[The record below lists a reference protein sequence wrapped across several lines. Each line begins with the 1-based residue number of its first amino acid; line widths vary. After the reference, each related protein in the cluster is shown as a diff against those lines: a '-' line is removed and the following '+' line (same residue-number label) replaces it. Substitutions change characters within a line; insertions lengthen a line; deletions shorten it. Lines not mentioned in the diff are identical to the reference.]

1 MLRLAQFVRK
11 LPCCH
16 QQSTH
21 MTIPR
26 LALGLLFIVLITQ
39 GAIGSID
46 ANNNK
51 IEDSLEF
58 EMGTTADADIDVIV
72 LYDRHTDIPLSVG
85 KVKYNFSIINATA
98 LRIPRC
104 NLYELTEK
112 HSVEMVYP
120 DRVVHACL
128 DSSVPVI
135 RADIARNMYNLSGS
149 NITIAIL
156 DTGIDDSHECL
167 DDLDDDPSTDDPKVI
182 AFKDYI
188 NFFTDPY
195 DDDGHGTHCAAIAA
209 GTGGGTKYR
218 GVAVKANLVGVKVLD
233 RDGYGHDSDVI
244 AGLEWCVEKKDVY
257 RIKIISMSLGDD
269 YNNNGTTPLEMAC
282 DAAVNN
288 GIVVCV
294 AAGNNGSGTATV
306 GDPACAKSVIT
317 VGSVDDGMSIAGS
330 SSRGPTLD
338 GRIKPEV
345 CAVGV
350 SVTSAMAGNPC
361 GYVRMSGTSMATPHV
376 AGVAALMLEYNPDLT
391 PSRVRGILM
400 DTATD
405 CGTTGP
411 DNNYGWGVV
420 NATNA
425 ILHSA
430 EEHDIAILKL
440 KASSYVLPD
449 RTMTIDATVKNI
461 GINNESNVTIFF
473 RLNETVL
480 NQTIISSIQ
489 TKESID
495 VSFAWV
501 PVEEGCYNLSVNVSA
516 VAGET
521 LLDDNIRYAM
531 VNVSHNP
538 DIWTRPSN
546 YDLMLRSGSS
556 IAENLTIGNSGTLP
570 LRFNITVIAN
580 YSMEDIPYRW
590 IDGVSDGTNLSLG
603 DDNIS
608 SQTLPFVFNFYGK
621 NYSSINISSDGW
633 ASFTSGDKWMDWMY
647 GRGVRL
653 PIAGWE
659 NTIFPLGDDWDPGS
673 NGGVYVKSDP
683 DRYIVTWYQL
693 PHWYYWYD
701 GGSSG
706 NNSFEMVLYKSGAIE
721 FNYMKVENPETLTV
735 GLNPGDGLH
744 GIGCMNIPQ
753 NNTSLRFK
761 PEKWL
766 AIGTVGGTISA
777 GDRSNVTI
785 GIDAAGLDCRR
796 YRADILIECNDP
808 DEDNIMIPVE
818 IEVGWS
824 VADARTALEIAVGSR
839 EYDPGL
845 DVSGDGRI
853 TSLDALMILQKVDIG
868 HLLGFLFKT

>member
-1 MLRLAQFVRK
+1 MAIL
-11 LPCCH
+11 
-16 QQSTH
+16 
-21 MTIPR
+21 R
-26 LALGLLFIVLITQ
+26 LALGLLFIVLITP

-58 EMGTTADADIDVIV
+58 GMGTTADADIDVIV
-72 LYDRHTDIPLSVG
+72 LYDRHTAIPLSVG

-98 LRIPRC
+98 LRIPRHH
-104 NLYELTEK
+104 LSELTEK
-112 HSVEMVYP
+112 PNVEMVYP
-120 DRVVHACL
+120 DRVVHAYL

-135 RADIARNMYNLSGS
+135 RADIARNTYNLSGS
-149 NITIAIL
+149 NITIAII

-195 DDDGHGTHCAAIAA
+195 DDGGHGTHCAAIAA

-218 GVAVKANLVGVKVLD
+218 GVAVKANLVGVKVLAEN
-233 RDGYGHDSDVI
+233 GYGNESDVI

-257 RIKIISMSLGDD
+257 RIKIISMSLGSNH
-269 YNNNGTTPLEMAC
+269 NNDGTTPLEIAC
-282 DAAVNN
+282 DSAVNN

-294 AAGNNGSGTATV
+294 AAGNSGSGTATV
-306 GDPACAKSVIT
+306 GDPACAKRVIT

-330 SSRGPTLD
+330 SSRGPTSD

-350 SVTSAMAGNPC
+350 NVTSAEAGTT
-361 GYVRMSGTSMATPHV
+361 GDYVTMCGTSMATPHV
-376 AGVAALMLEYNPDLT
+376 AGVAAMMLEYNPDLT
-391 PSRVRGILM
+391 PGRVRGILM

-405 CGTTGP
+405 CGITGP
-411 DNNYGWGVV
+411 DNNCGWGVV

-425 ILHSA
+425 ILHSV
-430 EEHDIAILKL
+430 EEHDISIIKL
-440 KASSYVLPD
+440 KASSYVLPS

-461 GINNESNVTIFF
+461 GINNESDVTIFLL
-473 RLNETVL
+473 LNETVL

-501 PVEEGCYNLSVNVSA
+501 PVEEGCYNLSVNASA

-538 DIWTRPSN
+538 DIWTQPSN
-546 YDLMLRSGSS
+546 YDLMLRAGSS
-556 IAENLTIGNSGTLP
+556 ITENLTIGNSGTLP
-570 LRFNITVIAN
+570 LTFNITVIAN

-590 IDGVSDGTNLSLG
+590 IDGISDGTNLNLG

-633 ASFTSGDKWMDWMY
+633 ASFTSGDEWMDWMY

-673 NGGVYVKSDP
+673 NGGVHVKSDQNQN
-683 DRYIVTWYQL
+683 RYIITWYQL
-693 PHWYYWYD
+693 PHWHD

-706 NNSFEMVLYKSGAIE
+706 NNSFEMVLYKSGEIE

-735 GLNPGDGLH
+735 GLNLGDGLH
-744 GIGCMNIPQ
+744 GIGCMNIPR
-753 NNTSLRFK
+753 NNTSLCFK

-766 AIGTVGGTISA
+766 SIGTVCGTISA
-777 GDRSNVTI
+777 GGRSNVTI
-785 GIDAAGLDCRR
+785 GIDAAGLNCGR

-808 DEDNIMIPVE
+808 DEDNIMIPVN

-824 VADARTALEIAVGSR
+824 VTNARTALEIAVGSR

-853 TSLDALMILQKVDIG
+853 TSLDALMILQKVDMG